1 MKEKNMTLKETREK
15 AGLSV
20 ETAAKLAGFPVKTY
34 EAWESG
40 EKQPVKF
47 IESML
52 LDKFT
57 KMIKE

>member
-1 MKEKNMTLKETREK
+1 MTLKETREK